1 MAALPDG
8 RVLVLEQDGLIHAV
22 KDDALLGTAFYQVQ
36 NVDTFAERGCLGITA
51 DPNFAVNQY
60 VYVYCTVKNGG
71 ASRNRVL
78 RLTAAGDVASPASEQ
93 VILEL
98 PDVPAGVQ
106 WHMGGP
112 LRFGVDGKL
121 YVGVGGHE
129 DTRVDPPTA
138 SLSQSVASPFGK
150 VLRINPDGSF
160 PADNPF
166 FNTPSAY
173 RGIYLLGFR
182 NPYAI
187 DVQPNTGLL
196 YVNDVGA
203 GSFEEINRA
212 IPGAN
217 YAWPVSEGKTTD
229 TRFTNAV
236 FEYGRTD
243 GCAITGGSFYNPPGP
258 QFPATYLG
266 KYLYADYC
274 SGWIR
279 MLDPAS
285 PAAGAQDFVSGI
297 DSPVA
302 LATAPDGSLYYL
314 ARNQKANAQ
323 DAGSLGKILFTDTPG
338 PRLTLQPESQVVYVG
353 DPVTFSVAADG
364 ASRYQWRRGGVDIPG
379 ATSASYTLSR
389 TSLSD
394 NGATFSVVVSNALGS
409 ATSDA
414 ASLTVTSNRLPVAS
428 ITSPATGT
436 GFTPGTRISFAG
448 TASDAEDGALPASA
462 FSWKVDFMHDTHRHP
477 FYPPTSGM
485 MTGTFTVPSFD
496 AEAANIWLRLSLTVT
511 DSARQT
517 RTVSQDIYP
526 DTQLSDLAPTGTPTN
541 GLGQFERNRNNG
553 GAAVGDGGPLRIDGI
568 DYARGLGV
576 FAPSDLRYNLGS
588 GCTGHFIAD
597 VGLDDAAGDTGSA
610 VFQVY
615 LDGAKVFDS
624 GLMRGKDLRK
634 AIYVS
639 LAGKSS
645 LRLVVSD
652 GGDGNAADSA
662 DWGAARVTGCGSGL
676 AMAGTGDSAPGSAP
690 ASAPGAALSPPVGGG
705 GGGGGCT
712 IGGNGR
718 FDPFLPGLLAMAI
731 GIIGWRRYRASATRA
746 CQDKPRC

>member
-1 MAALPDG
+1 MTVLPDS

-22 KDDALLGTAFYQVQ
+22 KNDALLGTPFYQVQ
-36 NVDTFAERGCLGITA
+36 DVDTFAERGCLGITP

-60 VYVYCTVKNGG
+60 VYVYCTVKNGST
-71 ASRNRVL
+71 SRNRVL
-78 RLTAAGDVASPASEQ
+78 RLTAAGDVALPASEQ

-98 PDVPAGVQ
+98 PDVPDGVQ

-129 DTRVDPPTA
+129 DLWIDPPA
-138 SLSQSVASPFGK
+138 SSFSQNVASPFGK

-166 FNTPSAY
+166 FNTPGAY
-173 RGIYLLGFR
+173 RGNYLLGFR

-196 YVNDVGA
+196 YINDVGA

-217 YAWPVSEGKTTD
+217 YAWPVSEGKTSD

-243 GCAITGGSFYNPPGP
+243 GCAITGGIFYNPPTT
-258 QFPATYLG
+258 QFPAPYAG
-266 KYLYADYC
+266 KYLFADYC

-279 MLDPAS
+279 MLDPAN

-314 ARNQKANAQ
+314 ARNQKADAQ
-323 DAGSLGKILFTDTPG
+323 DAGSLGKIIFTDTPG
-338 PRLTLQPESQVVYVG
+338 PRLTLQPRAQVVYVG

-364 ASRYQWRRGGVDIPG
+364 ASRYQWRRGEADIPG
-379 ATSASYTLSR
+379 ATSSSYTIPR

-394 NGATFSVVVSNALGS
+394 NGASFSVVVSNAQGS
-409 ATSDA
+409 VTSDA
-414 ASLTVTSNRLPVAS
+414 ASLTVTSNRLPTAA

-448 TASDAEDGALPASA
+448 TASDAEDGPLPASA
-462 FSWKVDFMHDTHRHP
+462 FSWKVDFMHDTHVHP
-477 FYPPTSGM
+477 FYPATSGM
-485 MTGTFTVPSFD
+485 MSGTFTVPSFD
-496 AEAANIWLRLSLTVT
+496 AEAANTWLRLSLAVT
-511 DSARQT
+511 DSAGQT
-517 RTVSQDIYP
+517 HTVSQDIYP
-526 DTQLSDLAPTGTPTN
+526 DTQLSDVAPAGTPAN
-541 GLGQFERNRNNG
+541 GLGTFERNRNNG
-553 GAAVGDGGPLRIDGI
+553 GAAAGDGGPLRIDGI
-568 DYARGLGV
+568 DYARGLGT
-576 FAPSDLRYNLGS
+576 FAPSDLRYNLG
-588 GCTGHFIAD
+588 GACTGHFIAD
-597 VGLDDAAGDTGSA
+597 VGLDDAAGDTGLV

-615 LDGAKVFDS
+615 LDDAKVFDS
-624 GLMRGKDLRK
+624 GLMRGQDLRK
-634 AIYVS
+634 AIYIS

-645 LRLVVSD
+645 LRLVVAD
-652 GGDGNAADSA
+652 GGDGNTADFA
-662 DWGAARVTGCGSGL
+662 DWGAARVSGCSAGL
-676 AMAGTGDSAPGSAP
+676 AAAATADAAPGSE
-690 ASAPGAALSPPVGGG
+690 PGAALAPPVGGS
-705 GGGGGCT
+705 GGGGGCV
-712 IGGNGR
+712 IGGDGR
-718 FDPFLPGLLAMAI
+718 FDPILPGLLAMAI
-731 GIIGWRRYRASATRA
+731 AIIGWRRHRASGKNAW
-746 CQDKPRC
+746 QDKSPR